1 MGAGVVG
8 QTVGNFRVLRQI
20 GRGGMGVV
28 YEAEDLKL
36 GRHVALKFLPAELA
50 EDSSAL
56 ERFQREARAA
66 SNLNHPSICTIH
78 AVETDSGQHFIAMEL
93 LEGET
98 LDKRLGSGMP
108 LPLEMLLDVSI
119 EVAEALDAAHEKGVV
134 HRDIKPSNVFVT
146 TRGHAKVLD
155 FGLAKL
161 TGEHAHVA
169 AGMTQTHLTSPGT
182 AVGTVAYM
190 SPEQARG
197 EELDRRSD
205 LFSLGAMMYEMATG
219 TLPFKGTTSALI
231 FDAILN
237 RAPVAPVRLNPDVPV
252 ELERIINK
260 ALEKDKALRYQSAAE
275 VVADLKRLRRDTS
288 SGRVAAATG
297 FVPAATNGG
306 ESHHASSSVFVAEAK
321 RHKIGTAAALIITL
335 AVLGA
340 AAFGIYA
347 LVNSRSKPFQ
357 QISVSKLTDGALIR
371 TATISPD
378 GKYVVYATESGQG
391 SSLMMRHLAT
401 NSVTTIVPP
410 QEKQFKGITFSP
422 DGNYFYYVLNNAFG
436 PSVNQL
442 FKVPVL
448 GGAPRAVATDI
459 DSVVGISPDSQKIVY
474 RVLHPSSKP
483 DLITIDPEGTVLR
496 KTALEEETTDNISP
510 PAWSPDGKVIAN
522 YILPPRELTGQV
534 QFLDAA
540 TGKKL
545 REVKAA
551 STLKNLAWLN
561 DSMLG
566 VIYTPSDRLFSGQ
579 VGVLDTRTGSIR
591 AVMNDTNVYSS
602 YGMSATAD
610 AKQML
615 AIQYEIA
622 GSVDVVDLQELGKP
636 NLPLTRR
643 AEVRNITN
651 FSWDS
656 GPKIVI
662 TDQAGKLAFLSE
674 TGERTEVNL
683 SGFVAGGCATENT
696 LVWFKF
702 NQDGKGELWRSQLDG
717 SNPRRL
723 IEEPIQF
730 GRCTKDGK
738 WAYVAVVGPRQGFN
752 LKRVSLENDKV
763 EDTGIMTGGFIIS
776 PDGKKLAYTW
786 FTGQSTA
793 DYKQVLRVVETD
805 SWKQIAEYP
814 ITFQIN
820 GLDYGPDNETLYFTN
835 RTAKSANLFR
845 WKPGSPPE
853 QVTHFNDNQLF
864 AFAIAPDGK
873 RMALLRGREIRDM
886 VLITDTGK

>member
-1 MGAGVVG
+1 VVG

-66 SNLNHPSICTIH
+66 SGLNHPSICTIH

-108 LPLEMLLDVSI
+108 LPLDILLDISI
-119 EVAEALDAAHEKGVV
+119 EVSEALDAAHEKGVV

-161 TGEHAHVA
+161 TGDHAHVA

-288 SGRVAAATG
+288 SGRVPAATG
-297 FVPAATNGG
+297 FVPAAETNGG
-306 ESHHASSSVFVAEAK
+306 VQRHASSSVFVAEAK

-347 LVNSRSKPFQ
+347 LINSRTKPFQ
-357 QISVSKLTDGALIR
+357 QISVAKLTDGALIR

-378 GKYVVYATESGQG
+378 GKYVVYASETAQG
-391 SSLMMRHLAT
+391 AALMMRHLAT
-401 NSVTTIVPP
+401 NSVTTIVPA
-410 QEKQFKGITFSP
+410 QDHQFKGITFSP

-448 GGAPRAVATDI
+448 GGAPRAVATDV
-459 DSVVGISPDSQKIVY
+459 DSIVGISPDSQKIVY
-474 RVLHPSSKP
+474 RVLHPQTKP
-483 DLITIDPEGTVLR
+483 DLITIDPDGAVLR
-496 KTALEEETTDNISP
+496 KSTLAEETTDNISP

-522 YILPPRELTGQV
+522 YIQPPRQVTGKI

-540 TGKKL
+540 AGNEL
-545 REVKAA
+545 REVKTA
-551 STLKNLAWLN
+551 SILRNLAWLN

-566 VIYTPSDRLFSGQ
+566 VIYTPPDRLFTGQ
-579 VGVLDTRTGSIR
+579 VGVLDVKTGSIR
-591 AVMNDTNVYSS
+591 AVTNDTNVYSS

-615 AIQYEIA
+615 AIQYETPSEI
-622 GSVDVVDLQELGKP
+622 DVVDLQELGKP
-636 NLPLTRR
+636 TLRLTKR
-643 AEVRNITN
+643 AELRNATN
-651 FSWDS
+651 FAWDTQAA
-656 GPKIVI
+656 IVVS
-662 TDQAGKLAFLSE
+662 DQAGRLSLISE
-674 TGERTEVNL
+674 SGEKNELNL
-683 SGFVAGGCATENT
+683 SGFVAGGCATADA
-696 LVWFKF
+696 LIYFKISH
-702 NQDGKGELWRSQLDG
+702 DGKGELWRSKLDG
-717 SNPRRL
+717 SNPRKL

-730 GRCTKDGK
+730 GRCMKDGK
-738 WAYVAVVGPRQGFN
+738 WAYVAAVAPVPGFI
-752 LKRVSLENDKV
+752 LKRVSLETDKV
-763 EDTGIMTGGFIIS
+763 EDTGIITGGFIVS
-776 PDGKKLAYTW
+776 PDGKKLAYTR
-786 FTGQSTA
+786 FTGQSAA
-793 DYKQVLRVVETD
+793 DYKQVLRIVETGT
-805 SWKQIAEYP
+805 WKQIAEYP

-820 GLDYGPDNETLYFTN
+820 GIDYGPDNETLYFSS

-845 WKPGSPPE
+845 WKPGSPPV
-853 QVTHFNDNQLF
+853 QVTNFNDGQLA
-864 AFAIAPDGK
+864 AFAISPNGK
-873 RMALLRGREIRDM
+873 QVGLFRSREIRDM
-886 VLITDTGK
+886 VLITDTSK